1 MAGNVASQIGAITS
15 MNLRNVAER
24 ITSSVVALVG
34 IAGVVTVLI
43 GVLSIAAGFR
53 AVLDQSGQADVAI
66 VLRSGATD
74 EMGSS
79 LANAQTRIIADA
91 TEAARDAEGT
101 IASPE
106 LYVIVDVPLK
116 RTATAANV
124 PLRGVGPQAP
134 KLRRNFQIVEGRA
147 FTPGTFEVI
156 VGRGASLQF
165 AGLTVGNK
173 LRWGTTD
180 WTVVGIFEDR
190 GSVSESEIWTDATV
204 LQGVYKRGSSYQSM
218 RVRLTSPGAFQSFKD
233 KLTTDPRLNVKAF
246 TEKQY
251 YEQQSQTLQTLVRTI
266 GVTIAVLMGLGAV
279 FAALNTMYS
288 AVSSRTREIATLR
301 ALGFGSSPVVVSVL
315 AEALLIG
322 IVGGVIGMADLVLRV
337 QRHARLDDELLDVQ
351 PDHVRVHRHPADARD
366 RPGVRARP
374 RLRRRPAAEPARR
387 APADHDRTAGT
398 VGRALA
404 RREVSG

>member
-1 MAGNVASQIGAITS
+1 MSGNVTTQVSAITS
-15 MNLRNVAER
+15 MNLRNLGQRTA
-24 ITSSVVALVG
+24 SSVVALVG

-79 LANAQTRIIADA
+79 LLNEQTRIIADSKDV
-91 TEAARDAEGT
+91 ARDADGV
-101 IASPE
+101 IMSPE
-106 LYVIVDVPLK
+106 LYVVVDVPLL
-116 RTATAANV
+116 RTGTVANV

-134 KLRRNFQIVEGRA
+134 KLRRNFKIVEGRA
-147 FTPGTFEVI
+147 VTPGTFEI
-156 VGRGASLQF
+156 MVGRGASLQF

-173 LRWGTTD
+173 VRWGTTD
-180 WTVVGIFEDR
+180 WTVVGIFEDK

-204 LQGVYKRGSSYQSM
+204 LQGVYNRGSSYQSM
-218 RVRLTSPGAFQSFKD
+218 RVRLTSAGAFQSFKD
-233 KLTTDPRLNVKAF
+233 TLTSDPRLNVRAF

-266 GVTIAVLMGLGAV
+266 GVTIAVLMGFGAV

-301 ALGFGSSPVVVSVL
+301 ALGFGSTPVVISVL
-315 AEALLIG
+315 TEALLIG
-322 IVGGVIGMADLVLRV
+322 IVGGIAGALISYFAFNGMRASTMNFSTFSQITFAFTVTPQIMVAGLLYALGLAFVGGLLPSVRA
-337 QRHARLDDELLDVQ
+337 ARLPITTGLREL
-351 PDHVRVHRHPADARD
+351 
-366 RPGVRARP
+366 
-374 RLRRRPAAEPARR
+374 
-387 APADHDRTAGT
+387 
-398 VGRALA
+398 
-404 RREVSG
+404 